1 MEKIFTPNRWFIGFC
16 ALLIVVVGAL
26 KIVGDMHIAEEAK
39 LVAQGIFNFDWPEL
53 GIESRVQSINAH
65 VISHSEHDAVVEVT
79 GRQYIAKLAPQPVA
93 EPKAETPAPNAAGTT
108 APNAAGTPDAAKET
122 AAAPAP
128 NASEAL
134 KGAPATTPAPA
145 PATKLVAAGPPEN
158 AEFKAILTFYRAN
171 NAWELG
177 KVEQVN

>member
-79 GRQYIAKLAPQPVA
+79 GRQYIAKLAPAPVA
-93 EPKAETPAPNAAGTT
+93 APAA
-108 APNAAGTPDAAKET
+108 D
-122 AAAPAP
+122 APAP
-128 NASEAL
+128 NTAGTPAPVAGIPEGTTAASTAST
-134 KGAPATTPAPA
+134 PVTTPPA

>member
-1 MEKIFTPNRWFIGFC
+1 M
-16 ALLIVVVGAL
+16 LIVVVGAL

-65 VISHSEHDAVVEVT
+65 VISHNEHDAVVEVT
-79 GRQYIAKLAPQPVA
+79 GRQYIAKLASQPVA
-93 EPKAETPAPNAAGTT
+93 AAPTTGTPAPNAAGTP
-108 APNAAGTPDAAKET
+108 APNAAGTPAPDAAE
-122 AAAPAP
+122 AP
-128 NASEAL
+128 
-134 KGAPATTPAPA
+134 KGAPATTPAQPAPA

-177 KVEQVN
+177 KVEQIN

>member
-26 KIVGDMHIAEEAK
+26 KIVGDMHLAEEAK
-39 LVAQGIFNFDWPEL
+39 LVAMGIFNFDWPEL

-65 VISHSEHDAVVEVT
+65 VISHNEHDAVVEVS
-79 GRQYIAKLAPQPVA
+79 GRQYIAKLTHQPVA
-93 EPKAETPAPNAAGTT
+93 P
-108 APNAAGTPDAAKET
+108 
-122 AAAPAP
+122 
-128 NASEAL
+128 
-134 KGAPATTPAPA
+134 PATTPATGAETTPA
-145 PATKLVAAGPPEN
+145 TPPPASATKLVAAGPPEN

-171 NAWELG
+171 NIWELG